1 METLNEDGLRH
12 TDQERIPG
20 MNRSVPIDSSTA
32 RYRSNGIEFFSFQR
46 LPLWSEVEVVTIE
59 SETGQRA
66 SCRGVVVGCKGK
78 PLFGYSVEVH
88 LLNDPDR
95 IKQHLQIITSLQWN

>member
-1 METLNEDGLRH
+1 
-12 TDQERIPG
+12 

-59 SETGQRA
+59 SETGQRL
-66 SCRGVVVGCKGK
+66 SCRGVIVSCKGN
-78 PLFGYSVEVH
+78 PLFGYSVDLH
-88 LLNDPDR
+88 LLNGPDH
-95 IKQHLQIITSLQWN
+95 IKQQLGNITSFRWNRGGKIFERWV